1 MDLCT
6 HFYKRIIYY
15 KQKREK
21 KKLDILLKNAN
32 KDNTPWFSFQGQEL
46 EAKVVDIYD
55 GDTMTIAIPFNRK
68 VYKKKCRLINLDTAE
83 IRTKNEKEKSVGMEA
98 KNFVKER
105 VLNKRV
111 FIKCGK
117 EDKYGRL
124 LIQLFLYSQPQCYSV
139 KGFYKETTSR
149 KDLSSMIIDAG
160 LGYRYEGKT
169 KERFEEWYNKA
180 QSNLYMISVDK
191 ESTMSKDFSLDKF
204 SIDRDTVGRDTYVH
218 WKMEDNDLPEIDEIV
233 SLDPGLNAVCPPFE

>member
-68 VYKKKCRLINLDTAE
+68 V
-83 IRTKNEKEKSVGMEA
+83 
-98 KNFVKER
+98 
-105 VLNKRV
+105 
-111 FIKCGK
+111 
-117 EDKYGRL
+117 
-124 LIQLFLYSQPQCYSV
+124 
-139 KGFYKETTSR
+139 
-149 KDLSSMIIDAG
+149 
-160 LGYRYEGKT
+160 
-169 KERFEEWYNKA
+169 
-180 QSNLYMISVDK
+180 
-191 ESTMSKDFSLDKF
+191 
-204 SIDRDTVGRDTYVH
+204 
-218 WKMEDNDLPEIDEIV
+218 
-233 SLDPGLNAVCPPFE
+233 